1 METRRDAISTHLSL
15 PGLFYARH
23 CPADPR
29 SPSWMTGDPRR
40 LERMRSDS
48 IRQPKGDANR
58 HGAERPA
65 GMECRRRRLSV

>member
-1 METRRDAISTHLSL
+1 MDA
-15 PGLFYARH
+15 GR
-23 CPADPR
+23 
-29 SPSWMTGDPRR
+29 PRR

-65 GMECRRRRLSV
+65 GMECRRRRLFV